1 MSVGQP
7 KTRQRQTTSESGT
20 NGINLTLACLFGVCL
35 LFDKLLF
42 DKFNFVDRLN
52 KFKWERN
59 KRVPGLSKVG
69 TGYRVQVVQYTTYTT
84 LQQCLY
90 LVLFHCRGEEI
101 KPRQQTSNPT
111 ERQWNVMEFK
121 FWCHS
126 VMSWWPGVTMRSPR
140 WYHPWQ
146 ALSYL
151 KGVDVY
157 LFLPERGWCVSD
169 RSERIEG
176 WLPPKPFS
184 FLFRYTSFP
193 PTHLPILSILLAATH

>member
-1 MSVGQP
+1 M
-7 KTRQRQTTSESGT
+7 
-20 NGINLTLACLFGVCL
+20 
-35 LFDKLLF
+35 
-42 DKFNFVDRLN
+42 DRLN
-52 KFKWERN
+52 KLKWERN

-126 VMSWWPGVTMRSPR
+126 VMSWWPGVTKRSPR
-140 WYHPWQ
+140 WCHPWQ

-184 FLFRYTSFP
+184 FLFRYTSFL
-193 PTHLPILSILLAATH
+193 PTYYSILSAAFYWSFQLFSLTYRHTWTEEKRHNSLLDIAGRYLVQVLQRQPLEPPKGLEI